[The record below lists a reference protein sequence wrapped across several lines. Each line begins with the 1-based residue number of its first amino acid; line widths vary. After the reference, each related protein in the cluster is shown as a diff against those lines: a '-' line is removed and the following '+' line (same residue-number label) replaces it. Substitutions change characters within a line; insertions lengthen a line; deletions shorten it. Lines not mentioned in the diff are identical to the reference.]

1 MTKGNDG
8 ARSVWLNNMSN
19 QAVQYFEKNDMKL
32 AAVSVP
38 HAASPYGSAKIYV
51 PSNAVKGRGGCVN
64 VLLTQESYALH
75 YNMVGED
82 GKQVRVHDRPVL
94 ATELQARVN
103 ARQKINLESRAKAIA
118 EKAKMLE
125 QQKVAT
131 NAGSFKFQF
140 NK

>member
-1 MTKGNDG
+1 MTNGNDG
-8 ARSVWLNNMSN
+8 ARSVWLNNMSV
-19 QAVQYFEKNDMKL
+19 QAVQYFEKNNKKL

-51 PSNAVKGRGGCVN
+51 PSGAVKGRGECVD
-64 VLLTQESYALH
+64 VLLTQEAYALH
-75 YNMVGED
+75 YNMVGAD

-103 ARQKINLESRAKAIA
+103 ARQKINLEARAKALA
-118 EKAKMLE
+118 EKAKTME
-125 QQKVAT
+125 TSVAIANT
-131 NAGSFKFQF
+131 GFKFQF